1 MLGSAQDMETSKSEV
16 TVNTPHAEE
25 KVREALSA
33 LGFPIDGAGMK
44 DTPRRVVK
52 AWLEMSAGRFE
63 DPEKHLK
70 VVFDEE
76 DYDQAVALANIP
88 FVSLC
93 EHHMLPFTGTAGVA
107 YLPKGKVVGL
117 SKLARVV
124 DVFARRPQLQE
135 RLTAQIA
142 DAVEKHLE
150 PRGVVVTISAVHSCM
165 TCRGAMKSGAVMRTS
180 ALRGQPHKDGDLRA
194 EMLEMLN
201 RS

>member
-1 MLGSAQDMETSKSEV
+1 MSYTEEQIEAG
-16 TVNTPHAEE
+16 TPIAEM
-25 KVREALSA
+25 KVREALGA
-33 LGFPIDGAGMK
+33 LGFPVDGDGMK

-70 VVFDEE
+70 VVFDE
-76 DYDQAVALANIP
+76 DKYDQAVALADIP

-107 YLPKGKVVGL
+107 YLPAGKVVGL

-180 ALRGQPHKDGDLRA
+180 ALRGVPHGSGKLRA

>member
-1 MLGSAQDMETSKSEV
+1 METTESMVK
-16 TVNTPHAEE
+16 VNIPHAEA
-25 KVREALSA
+25 KVRDALKA
-33 LGFPIDGAGMK
+33 LGFPVDGDGMK
-44 DTPRRVVK
+44 ETPRRVVK
-52 AWLEMSAGRFE
+52 AWLEMSAGRHE
-63 DPEKHLK
+63 DPAKHLG
-70 VVFDEE
+70 VVFDE
-76 DYDQAVALANIP
+76 DGYDQAVALADIP

-93 EHHMLPFTGTAGVA
+93 EHHMLPFTGVAGVA

-142 DAVEKHLE
+142 DAVEKHLK
-150 PRGVVVTISAVHSCM
+150 PKGVVVTISATHSCM
-165 TCRGAMKSGAVMRTS
+165 TCRGAMKAGAVMRTS
-180 ALRGQPHKDGDLRA
+180 ALRGQPHEDGILRA